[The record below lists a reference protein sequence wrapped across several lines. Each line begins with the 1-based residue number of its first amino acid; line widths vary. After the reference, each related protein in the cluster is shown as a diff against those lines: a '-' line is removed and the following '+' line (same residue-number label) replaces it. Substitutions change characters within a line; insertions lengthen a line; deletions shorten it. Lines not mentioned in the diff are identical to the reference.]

1 MTHLL
6 GRGDSR
12 KCEELCEEGIEVE
25 KKVWLGRIPAH
36 VAQVSV
42 LISNGEALT
51 SNGQHAAAENR
62 SWNGSLRE
70 RDD

>member
-1 MTHLL
+1 M
-6 GRGDSR
+6 
-12 KCEELCEEGIEVE
+12 E